1 MLFRVGR
8 IVYFCIFALLV
19 LVWTGAHDNDAR
31 QMLHKGWD
39 VTAHAFSQK
48 SPFTVDNIV
57 VSDGEKVR
65 PDESKSE
72 DIVQEQRTKSIE
84 V

>member
-8 IVYFCIFALLV
+8 IVYLCIFALLV
-19 LVWTGAHDNDAR
+19 LVWTGAHGSGAR
-31 QMLHKGWD
+31 QVLHTGWD

-48 SPFTVDNIV
+48 SSFRVDNVV

-65 PDESKSE
+65 TDESKSE